1 MAAKVPPEGANESL
15 RVAWI
20 VTIRTIIWGA
30 VEIILTLINRGR
42 LPL

>member
-1 MAAKVPPEGANESL
+1 MAPKVPPEDDDQS
-15 RVAWI
+15 RKVAWI
-20 VTIRTIIWGA
+20 NTIQTIIWGA